1 MKIITFIY
9 IFALFVLCSPG
20 IMYNNGSFHFLSTLL
35 FSIILYFSIDYIGN
49 KKEYLTENDDLTIET
64 TNLFSLVNKLN
75 EKLDQKIN
83 DINVEVNEK
92 IRFTP
97 IQDVS
102 NITKQCLK
110 KMQELE
116 QYKVEVKQLKDDLA
130 SYIGLA
136 RTKVTLKKTL
146 NKLEEKEA
154 DLNSQVEKLNTTIKN
169 KDTEINNRQE
179 IADTLQGTI
188 NDLSGNIVDLN
199 DDINDLVPIILQD
212 EKDIGTQDAKISSLN
227 TEINER
233 KEQIISRNTEIGTIM
248 ENIKQINKTIM
259 GKLQVISKNKKD
271 LTHLQEEIDEKDA
284 LIKRVSDTK
293 RDTTNELN
301 KFTKSNQT
309 LQTDIS
315 NNAIDITKLENDLKV
330 EQTNIDNYKA
340 NVASKM
346 KSKPDELSCPA
357 HWITWLKTK
366 CPAGRQC
373 FADNYEIRGEF
384 IDHYA
389 NGTSFK
395 FKPVYNS
402 RIDNYW
408 SAWTVANSWTHRNN
422 FVEFGYTTVPMKYAK
437 VYL

>member
-20 IMYNNGSFHFLSTLL
+20 IIYNNGSFHFLSTLL

-102 NITKQCLK
+102 NITKQCLE

-154 DLNSQVEKLNTTIKN
+154 DLNSQIEKLNTTIKN
-169 KDTEINNRQE
+169 KDTEIINRQN

-188 NDLSGNIVDLN
+188 NDLSGNIVTLN
-199 DDINDLVPIILQD
+199 NEINERMPIILQD

-259 GKLQVISKNKKD
+259 GKLQKISKNKKD

-284 LIKRVSDTK
+284 LIKRVSYTK
-293 RDTTNELN
+293 RNTTNELN
-301 KFTKSNQT
+301 KFTKSNET
-309 LQTDIS
+309 LETDIS
-315 NNAIDITKLENDLKV
+315 NNAIDITELENDLKV

-340 NVASKM
+340 NVARKM
-346 KSKPDELSCPA
+346 KSKPDAYACPD

-366 CPAGRQC
+366 CPQNRNC
-373 FADNYEIRGEF
+373 FANNWQKRGNF
-384 IDHYA
+384 VDDFDGK
-389 NGTSFK
+389 GTSFQ
-395 FKPVYNS
+395 FKKIGKWNT
-402 RIDNYW
+402 
-408 SAWTVANSWTHRNN
+408 WTVANSWTNPNPYVRS
-422 FVEFGYTTVPMKYAK
+422 GSTIAPMKYVK
-437 VYL
+437 WYV

>member
-20 IMYNNGSFHFLSTLL
+20 IIYNNGSFHFLSTLL

-102 NITKQCLK
+102 NITKQCLE

-130 SYIGLA
+130 SYIGLF
-136 RTKVTLKKTL
+136 RTKVTLKETL
-146 NKLEEKEA
+146 NKLEEKEE
-154 DLNSQVEKLNTTIKN
+154 DLNSQIEKLNTTIKN
-169 KDTEINNRQE
+169 KDTEIINRQN

-188 NDLSGNIVDLN
+188 NDLSGNIVTLN
-199 DDINDLVPIILQD
+199 DDINDLVPTILQD
-212 EKDIGTQDAKISSLN
+212 EKDIKKGNADIDSLK

-293 RDTTNELN
+293 RNTTNELTN
-301 KFTKSNQT
+301 VTESNQT

-346 KSKPDELSCPA
+346 KSKPDELSCPD

-366 CPAGRQC
+366 CPQNRNC
-373 FADNYEIRGEF
+373 FANNWQKRGNF
-384 IDHYA
+384 VDDFDGQ
-389 NGTSFK
+389 GTSFQ
-395 FKPVYNS
+395 FKKIGKWNT
-402 RIDNYW
+402 
-408 SAWTVANSWTHRNN
+408 WTVANSWTHRNPY
-422 FVEFGYTTVPMKYAK
+422 VSSGYTIAPMKYVK
-437 VYL
+437 WYV